1 MTAAESTCLIAF
13 GANQGD
19 REQMLG
25 RALQQLGEQSF
36 RECLASRLYRTRPI
50 GGPADQ
56 GEYVNAVIRAQCSGS
71 AAEIVQRLL
80 AVEAACGRR
89 RSERW
94 APRTID
100 LDLLLLGDQA
110 IDQPTVQIPHPRM
123 TCRRFV
129 LEPACEIAPELQH
142 PWSGATLGE
151 LFEAVSSATPCTAAW
166 LWPAR
171 SPGQADSQLASLQQ
185 GLVQRGVTAQFD
197 WLDQHDLKPFS
208 VAAWQR
214 PRRAGDWHIL
224 LVPDPLQLERLEQP
238 PGLVIFWG
246 QPRKGEMTTEF
257 ELAKRV
263 ALQHVGAVALL
274 ASEPNEAVRE
284 LAAAM
289 QAVEEFW
296 HRAQASAD

>member
-25 RALQQLGEQSF
+25 RALQQLGEQGF
-36 RECLASRLYRTRPI
+36 RDCLASRLYRTRPI

-56 GEYVNAVIRAQCSGS
+56 GEYVNAVIRARCSGS
-71 AAEIVQRLL
+71 APEIVQRLL
-80 AVEAACGRR
+80 AVEAACGRK

-100 LDLLLLGDQA
+100 LDLLLLGEQLV
-110 IDQPTVQIPHPRM
+110 DQPTVQIPHPRM

-129 LEPACEIAPELQH
+129 LEPACEIAAELKH
-142 PWSGATLGE
+142 PWSGATLGK
-151 LFEAVSSATPCTAAW
+151 LFEAISRATPYTAAW
-166 LWPAR
+166 LWPVAHR
-171 SPGQADSQLASLQQ
+171 DQTESLMVSLQQ
-185 GLVQRGVTAQFD
+185 GLAQRGVTARFQ
-197 WLDQHDLKPFS
+197 WLEPGDFKPFAES
-208 VAAWQR
+208 RWQT
-214 PRRAGDWHIL
+214 PSRAGDWHIL
-224 LVPDPLQLERLEQP
+224 LVPDPLQLNRLQQP
-238 PGLVIFWG
+238 PGLVIAWG
-246 QPRKGEMTTEF
+246 QRQKSQTTTEF
-257 ELAKRV
+257 ELAHKV

-274 ASEPNEAVRE
+274 ALEPNEAVRE

-296 HRAQASAD
+296 HRAKASAD

>member
-19 REQMLG
+19 RERMLV
-25 RALQQLGEQSF
+25 RAVQQLGEQGF

-56 GEYVNAVIRAQCSGS
+56 GEYVNAVIRARCSGM

-80 AVEAACGRR
+80 AVEAACGRQ

-100 LDLLLLGDQA
+100 LDLLLLGDQT
-110 IDQPTVQIPHPRM
+110 IDQPAVQIPHPRM

-129 LEPACEIAPELQH
+129 LEPACEIAAELKH

-151 LFEAVSSATPCTAAW
+151 LFEAVSSATPFTAAW
-166 LWPAR
+166 LWPAKLR
-171 SPGQADSQLASLQQ
+171 DQAEFRLASLQQ
-185 GLVQRGVTAQFD
+185 GLGQRGVRAQFHG
-197 WLDQHDLKPFS
+197 LDRHDLNPFS
-208 VAAWQR
+208 VANWQR
-214 PRRAGDWHIL
+214 PGLAGDWHIL
-224 LVPDPLQLERLEQP
+224 LVPDPLQLKRLEQP
-238 PGLVIFWG
+238 PGLVILWG
-246 QPRKGEMTTEF
+246 RPRKGEMTTEF
-257 ELAKRV
+257 ELAYRA

-274 ASEPNEAVRE
+274 DSEPNEAVRE

-296 HRAQASAD
+296 HRAEASAD